1 MATPELEKY
10 RDGSRLCVASGVE
23 LTAVDG
29 IQSSGKDNSLTL
41 AQVTV
46 RSKGLAPWMSNVSV
60 RDSIV
65 NGLRKWEWKDG
76 ALQRQIEMSFLIQ
89 DRKWVTGSAVQN
101 GTLLPQVR
109 ALPNNAEQSTPT
121 PNADSWWTKLTSIFN
136 FSSNPLH
143 GTWRQQGGSIIGIEL
158 PAGISPNITFKSTS
172 MEVSGTTLP
181 VTYEIN
187 GDRITVILQGK
198 GGKQVFVM
206 QGKDEMVIEGMGI
219 HYLRSK

>member
-1 MATPELEKY
+1 M
-10 RDGSRLCVASGVE
+10 
-23 LTAVDG
+23 
-29 IQSSGKDNSLTL
+29 
-41 AQVTV
+41 
-46 RSKGLAPWMSNVSV
+46 
-60 RDSIV
+60 
-65 NGLRKWEWKDG
+65 
-76 ALQRQIEMSFLIQ
+76 
-89 DRKWVTGSAVQN
+89 
-101 GTLLPQVR
+101 
-109 ALPNNAEQSTPT
+109 
-121 PNADSWWTKLTSIFN
+121 
-136 FSSNPLH
+136 H